1 MKESDLYDPIKQWME
16 ERGFTVFPEVECRRA
31 GGRADI
37 VVTSGPLVG
46 VVEMKQSLSLDLLDQ
61 ALRWRGF
68 ANYIWIAIPYRKNGY
83 RQFVNMVLR
92 DYGIGVLFVSKH
104 GTVWTEGQARFMRRT
119 VPHLQ
124 QSLTEH
130 HQTSGIKGG
139 HSGGGYI
146 TPYRI
151 TINKVKHFLKRAGD
165 WCSIKEILDHC
176 ETHYAS
182 PRASLAKA
190 LLEYEAGWCERK
202 KEAGKLYFR
211 FRDVETAL
219 PGGTNQKANGAVPKK
234 HAAKHAVT
242 LSEKQLSVLFV
253 LTKDWQT
260 PTRIARKLPGLH
272 PHIVETKGSLYVN
285 QPLKA
290 LIAKG
295 LAEKHPERKGQYRLT
310 PTGEEA
316 REDFEME

>member
-1 MKESDLYDPIKQWME
+1 MRESDLYDPIKQWME
-16 ERGFTVFPEVECRRA
+16 ERGFAVFPEVECRQA

-37 VVTSGPLVG
+37 VVTSGPIVG
-46 VVEMKQSLSLDLLDQ
+46 VVEMKQSLTLDLIDQ

-83 RQFVNMVLR
+83 KQFVNMVLR

-104 GTVWTEGQARFMRRT
+104 GTVWAEWNARFMRRA

-124 QSLTEH
+124 KSLTEH
-130 HQTSGIKGG
+130 HLTSGIKGG

-151 TINKVKHFLKRAGD
+151 TINKVKHFLRRTGG
-165 WCSIKEILDHC
+165 WHSIREILDHC

-190 LLEYEAGWCERK
+190 LQEYEAQWCEKK
-202 KEAGKLYFR
+202 KEGGKLHFR
-211 FRDVETAL
+211 FRLE
-219 PGGTNQKANGAVPKK
+219 GTDHQEGTDRSGNRLSSTSAD
-234 HAAKHAVT
+234 VT
-242 LSEKQLSVLFV
+242 LSEKQLSVLLV
-253 LTKDWQT
+253 LSEEWQT

-272 PHIVETKGSLYVN
+272 PHIAETKGSLYVN
-285 QPLKA
+285 QPLKT

-310 PTGEEA
+310 SAGEA
-316 REDFEME
+316 MQRNMMLG